1 MLCEYKNIFGN
12 IKEGI
17 HSYRVFNLAIFDII
31 FTIIGSYIIYLILKK
46 KVNYFIILIIIFILG
61 ILLHKI
67 FCVKTTINNIIF

>member
-46 KVNYFIILIIIFILG
+46 KLIIS
-61 ILLHKI
+61 
-67 FCVKTTINNIIF
+67 